1 MAIIVTR
8 ETGATA
14 LNRPLTNTEVDN
26 NFINLNADIIKAQSD
41 ISTGAGIPKITG
53 ITITDSSYTATG
65 ANSLDSTGGYIKITG
80 TGFTSGCQVLVNN
93 SYASSVTFI
102 SSTEVRA
109 QLPPLSGGSYVLYL
123 VLIDGSVAIKVGA
136 LSYSQSPT
144 WSTTSPL
151 STGINVNIQ
160 LQATSDST
168 VVYSVASGSTLPT
181 GLTLT
186 SGGLLSG
193 SVGSL
198 LDDTTYTFTI
208 NATDLENQL
217 TPKVFSVNISA
228 GDYYF
233 NKVSLLLKTTNLTT
247 QQNNTFLDSST
258 NNFSIARNGTPT
270 QGSRTPYWPNG
281 QWSNYFN
288 GSGDYIQIGSTP
300 GPITPLITAGAVLTI
315 EAWVYPTSLRAGSL
329 TYTFPCILGL
339 GSTYFNFGVDN
350 GLPKVYSY
358 SSGGQN
364 AVTSSTAVKV
374 NTWSHIAAVFN
385 GSGSNN
391 LKIYVNGVLSA
402 TGTFSSLTWAAGSG
416 GNNLYI
422 GREES
427 NPATSSWLGYIS
439 NLRIV
444 NSATYTSNFTPSTTP
459 LTPIANTTLLTCQSN
474 RFRDNSSNNFTL
486 TPTNTPQVQ
495 TFQPF
500 FPADAYTPVLH
511 GGSGY
516 FNGSTDYLSA
526 ASNAALGVGSLDFT
540 IETWVYF
547 TDVTGFQ
554 VVFDAR
560 TAQPSQSPLVTLQN
574 TSRFQ
579 YLWNGVSFVNFGPAT
594 LSPFTWY
601 HVAVVRSAGVHTGY
615 VNGVSYS
622 LSTTDAAG
630 VASASIIVGARTVGG
645 AADYL
650 KGYLS
655 NFRMVEGTA
664 VYTGAFTPPTLAPLA
679 TTGPASAAS
688 YSSTTNVNTSFAAA
702 NTSLLLNFTNAGIY
716 DASAQNVISTQDN
729 AQVNSVQYKWSPTSI
744 KFDGSTDCLTIP
756 ANYTGQFGTSN
767 FTIEFWQYYSNLAGY
782 QTIMSTGYVGGAVA
796 GGWLIQTGNG
806 DGKINFYYQ
815 APSGVLVAAETGTT
829 VVAETWY
836 YIAIVKSGSTT
847 TIYRNGTAV
856 GSGSDT
862 RNYSANQVLSIGGG
876 SNTGFNNYWFNGYIQ
891 DVRITKGI
899 NRTKVTTVPSRE
911 FPNQGSLPVPL
922 SQTPTQTTSVEFL
935 VVGGGGASGSN
946 QLVDYLYYIAGGGGA
961 GGFRQGNYT
970 VSASTSYQVTVG
982 EGGSSSSIAANRKGK
997 DSQFHTIVST
1007 GGGAGGEYG
1016 SSSTTGGS
1024 GGGQVTYNGP
1034 GSAGN
1039 TPAITPIA
1047 GETTTVQ
1054 GYSGGSSPQF
1064 GEGGGGGGGGAGAE
1078 GIRGNGAGGTPGGN
1092 GGNGLT
1098 SSITG
1103 TSVYYAGGGGG
1114 SGYSA
1119 FDFNRGSGGLGGGGI
1134 GSYAAS
1140 PGAPGT
1146 DGLGGGAGGG
1156 SRLAGGRGV
1165 VIIAYSN
1172 TISNL
1177 LSVTGTLTYTLDT
1190 DTRTGYRIYT
1200 FTSGSGTI
1208 SW

>member
-109 QLPPLSGGSYVLYL
+109 QLPALSGGSYVLYL
-123 VLIDGSVAIKVGA
+123 VLTNGSVAIKVGA

-168 VVYSVASGSTLPT
+168 VTYSLASGSTLPA

-186 SGGLLSG
+186 SSGLLSG

-208 NATDLENQL
+208 NATDLENQI
-217 TPKVFSVNISA
+217 TPKVFTVNISA

-247 QQNNTFLDSST
+247 QQNTTFLDSSA

-281 QWSNYFN
+281 QWSNYFS

-300 GPITPLITAGAVLTI
+300 GPLTPLITAGAVLTI
-315 EAWVYPTSLRAGSL
+315 EAWVYPTSLRTGSL
-329 TYTFPCILGL
+329 VYTSPCILGL
-339 GSTYFNFGVDN
+339 GGTYFNFGVDN

-358 SSGGQN
+358 SSGVQN
-364 AVTSSTAVKV
+364 SVTSSIAVQV

-391 LKIYVNGVLSA
+391 LKIYVNGVLGA
-402 TGTFSSLTWAAGSG
+402 TGTFSSLTWATSSG

-422 GREES
+422 GKEES
-427 NPATSSWLGYIS
+427 NPATSCWPGYIS

-459 LTPIANTTLLTCQSN
+459 LTPITNTTLLTCQSN

-495 TFQPF
+495 IFQPF
-500 FPADAYTPVLH
+500 SPANAYTTALY
-511 GGSGY
+511 GGSAY
-516 FNGSTDYLSA
+516 FNGSTDYLSLTPTSA
-526 ASNAALGVGSLDFT
+526 FNFSTNNWT
-540 IETWVYF
+540 IEMWVNLNTVSAAQVFLSFGYETATQRSFILYLTSANVLQFAYSTNGSNNTDTSLGASGFTVGTWNHLAIVRNGATITIY
-547 TDVTGFQ
+547 
-554 VVFDAR
+554 R
-560 TAQPSQSPLVTLQN
+560 
-574 TSRFQ
+574 
-579 YLWNGVSFVNFGPAT
+579 NGVAYGTTISIGASSINYTPGAFRI
-594 LSPFTWY
+594 
-601 HVAVVRSAGVHTGY
+601 AVDSTNYTNGY
-615 VNGVSYS
+615 
-622 LSTTDAAG
+622 
-630 VASASIIVGARTVGG
+630 I
-645 AADYL
+645 
-650 KGYLS
+650 S
-655 NFRMVEGTA
+655 NFRIVNGTA
-664 VYTGAFTPPTLAPLA
+664 VYTAAFTPPTAPVTA
-679 TTGPASAAS
+679 IT
-688 YSSTTNVNTSFAAA
+688 

-716 DASAQNVISTQDN
+716 DASAQNVVSTLDN

-744 KFDGSTDCLTIP
+744 KFDGSTDYLTIP

-782 QTIMSTGYVGGAVA
+782 QTIMSTGYVGTTT

-806 DGKINFYYQ
+806 DGKINFYYM
-815 APSGVLVAAETGTT
+815 ATGGVLVAAETGTT
-829 VVAETWY
+829 VVPGTWY

-847 TIYRNGTAV
+847 TIYRNGTVV

-876 SNTGFNNYWFNGYIQ
+876 SGAGFDNYWFNGYIQ

-899 NRTKVTTVPSRE
+899 NRTKVTTVPSTE

-935 VVGGGGASGSN
+935 VVGGGGAGGLT
-946 QLVDYLYYIAGGGGA
+946 QAVDYIYYVAGGGGA

-982 EGGSSSSIAANRKGK
+982 EGGSSSSTAANRKGK

-1007 GGGAGGEYG
+1007 GGGAGGEYL
-1016 SSSTTGGS
+1016 SPSTAGGS
-1024 GGGQVTYNGP
+1024 GGGQVVTYGG

-1039 TPAITPIA
+1039 TPAITPVA

-1054 GYSGGSSPQF
+1054 GYSGGNGPN
-1064 GEGGGGGGGGAGAE
+1064 GEGGGGGGGGAGAS
-1078 GIRGNGAGGTPGGN
+1078 GLSGQGSGGTPGGN

-1114 SGYSA
+1114 GGYSA
-1119 FDFNRGSGGLGGGGI
+1119 FDHRRGSGGLGGGGI
-1134 GSYAAS
+1134 GAFVSTDS
-1140 PGAPGT
+1140 GAGT

-1156 SRLAGGRGV
+1156 NRKVGGRGV
-1165 VIIAYSN
+1165 VIIAYSS